1 MSVRII
7 TDSAS
12 DITAQEIRANS
23 WPLEVLPL
31 GITFGQTT
39 YQDGVDLSTRRFY
52 ELLIEGDD
60 LPKTSQV
67 TPFAFGEAIRR
78 AREAGDEVVVI
89 TVSSELS
96 GTYESAFA
104 AASEAGEG
112 VWVVDS
118 RNVTVGER
126 VLVEYALRLVA
137 EGRDARD
144 IASEL
149 ERVRTDIGVVA
160 LLDTLE
166 YLRRGGRVPA
176 AAAAVGQLLAI
187 KPVVA
192 VEDGKV
198 VILGKA
204 RGSKSGRNLLT
215 QQVERAGGIDFTR
228 PLALGYAGLDDTLL
242 RKYIADS
249 RSLWEGHIAE
259 GELPVH
265 VVGPT
270 IGTHV
275 GPGAIALAF
284 FHKG

>member
-12 DITAQEIRANS
+12 DITAEEIQDNA

-31 GITFGQTT
+31 GITFGTTT

-67 TPFAFGEAIRR
+67 TPFAFGETIRR
-78 AREAGDEVVVI
+78 AREAGDEALVI

-96 GTYESAFA
+96 GTYESAIA

-126 VLVEYALRLVA
+126 VLVEYALGLVA
-137 EGRDARD
+137 EGRAACD

-149 ERVRTDIGVVA
+149 ERVREDISVVA

-249 RSLWEGHIAE
+249 RTLWEGHVAE

>member
-1 MSVRII
+1 MPVRII

-12 DITAQEIRANS
+12 DITAAEVARNG

-31 GITFGQTT
+31 GITFGTST

-67 TPFAFGEAIRR
+67 TPFAFGEAIGR
-78 AREAGDEVVVI
+78 ARAAGDEVVVI
-89 TVSSELS
+89 AVSSELS
-96 GTYESAFA
+96 GTYESALA
-104 AASEAGEG
+104 AASDADGG

-126 VLVEYALRLVA
+126 VLVEYALGLVA
-137 EGRDARD
+137 AARPAREV
-144 IASEL
+144 ASEL
-149 ERVRTDIGVVA
+149 ERVRGDVCVVG

-198 VILGKA
+198 VLLGRA
-204 RGSKSGRNLLT
+204 RGSRSGRNLLT
-215 QQVERAGGIDFTR
+215 QRVAHAGGIDFSR
-228 PLALGYAGLDDTLL
+228 PLALGYSGLDDTLL
-242 RKYIADS
+242 RKYVADS
-249 RSLWEGHIAE
+249 RALWEGHVGE
-259 GELPVH
+259 GELPVCE
-265 VVGPT
+265 VGPT

-284 FHKG
+284 FRKG